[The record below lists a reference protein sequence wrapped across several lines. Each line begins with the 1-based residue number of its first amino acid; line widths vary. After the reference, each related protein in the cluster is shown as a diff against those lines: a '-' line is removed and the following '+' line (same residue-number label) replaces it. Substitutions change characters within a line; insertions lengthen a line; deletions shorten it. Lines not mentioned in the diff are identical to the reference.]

1 MSSKGNEDKEDR
13 NDETC
18 SNPSCQMRLE
28 IVELDPAEDAD
39 LNEEEEDTE
48 DGAEGPG
55 QLDNDGHLEM
65 R

>member
-1 MSSKGNEDKEDR
+1 MSSKGNENKEDR